1 MTIAGQVPKGPA
13 FPQEEPVALDGER
26 GLPSVNGVKRSGRGR
41 FFMMA
46 GFVVIIVGVG
56 AAALLSLRFGSGE
69 AEEKETKTAE
79 SSVPQKVFVAPLLPE
94 QQQQQQQVVPP
105 IEEPQPVL
113 PGSMA
118 SQTPSGQPEKPAST
132 LDKSMSGLMIEGAS
146 SVQAT
151 SSTPM
156 PTDPGAASQVTAARS
171 SGPLDGL
178 LSGTSTPTR
187 RASMLGDRNYILAK
201 GAFINCALQ
210 TRLDSTVPGMTA
222 CRVTRNVYSDN
233 GRVLLIERGS
243 LVTGEYQSNM
253 KQGME
258 RIYVLWTRVKTPHGV
273 VVDLDSPAAD
283 NLGGAGLPGYVNN
296 HFWKRFGGAM
306 LLSIIDDAAQYFS
319 QRRNNGTSQ
328 TIQTDNTSDAM
339 TEMAGVA
346 LQNTIDIPPT
356 LYKNQGEEV
365 GIYIARDLDFS
376 GVYRVEPK

>member
-13 FPQEEPVALDGER
+13 MPPEEPVALDGER

-41 FFMMA
+41 FIMIAFFMLIIA
-46 GFVVIIVGVG
+46 GVA
-56 AAALLSLRFGSGE
+56 AAALLSLRSGSGD

-79 SSVPQKVFVAPLLPE
+79 SSVPQKVFVAPRLPE
-94 QQQQQQQVVPP
+94 QQQQQVVPP
-105 IEEPQPVL
+105 IEEPQPAL

-118 SQTPSGQPEKPAST
+118 SQTPSGQPEKPAAT

-146 SVQAT
+146 SAQAP
-151 SSTPM
+151 SSTAS
-156 PTDPGAASQVTAARS
+156 DPAAASPVTAARS

-187 RASMLGDRNYILAK
+187 KASMLGDRNYILAK

-283 NLGGAGLPGYVNN
+283 SLGGAGLPGYVNN

-319 QRRNNGTSQ
+319 QSRNSGTSQ

>member
-41 FFMMA
+41 FIMMA
-46 GFVVIIVGVG
+46 GFVLIIAGVG
-56 AAALLSLRFGSGE
+56 AAALLSLRFGGSGE
-69 AEEKETKTAE
+69 EEAKETKAAE
-79 SSVPQKVFVAPLLPE
+79 SSVPQKVFVAPRLPE
-94 QQQQQQQVVPP
+94 QQQEQVVPP
-105 IEEPQPVL
+105 IEEPQPAL
-113 PGSMA
+113 PGSVA
-118 SQTPSGQPEKPAST
+118 SQTPSGQPEKPAPT

-146 SVQAT
+146 SAQVTPST
-151 SSTPM
+151 SMTS
-156 PTDPGAASQVTAARS
+156 DPAAASQVTAART

-187 RASMLGDRNYILAK
+187 KAAMLGDRNYILAK

-306 LLSIIDDAAQYFS
+306 LLSIIDDAAQYFT
-319 QRRNNGTSQ
+319 QRRNSGTSQ

-356 LYKNQGEEV
+356 LYKNQGDEV